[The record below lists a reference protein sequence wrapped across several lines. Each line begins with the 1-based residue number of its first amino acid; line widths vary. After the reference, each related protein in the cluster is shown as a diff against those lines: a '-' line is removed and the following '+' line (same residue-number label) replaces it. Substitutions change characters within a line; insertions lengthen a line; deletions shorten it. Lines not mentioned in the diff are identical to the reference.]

1 MGIGIKINVQWGV
14 NENTGIR
21 LKKTPTSTIARMNA
35 PTVAIIGNT
44 ALLILRDMI
53 RPLLPVRLVSPP
65 EVPFVKIW
73 NSNIPVMR

>member
-1 MGIGIKINVQWGV
+1 MGIGIKINVHWGV
-14 NENTGIR
+14 NENAGIR
-21 LKKTPTSTIARMNA
+21 PKKTPTSTIARMNV

-53 RPLLPVRLVSPP
+53 RPLLPVRLISPP
-65 EVPFVKIW
+65 EVPLEKIW